1 MKHNITALITVA
13 GLSSRM
19 GAFKPLLLYNG
30 KSFLVNIIEKLNPI
44 CDKIV
49 IVTGYKASLIETEL
63 KSLPQNDKIK
73 TVFNENF
80 KDGMFSSLQVGL
92 NNSLNS
98 DWILYHFIDQPN
110 LQTTFYE
117 DLFSQIED
125 SFDWIQPQFDQKN
138 GHPILLNKRMMSI
151 INSSPKTSNL
161 KEISSQTGIRKKYW
175 LCKHPQILNDVDT
188 VDNYIKLI
196 M

>member
-1 MKHNITALITVA
+1 MKHNITALITAA
-13 GLSSRM
+13 GFSSRM
-19 GAFKPLLLYNG
+19 GAFKPLLLYYG
-30 KSFLVNIIEKLNPI
+30 KSFLVNIIDKLNPI

-49 IVTGYKASLIETEL
+49 VVTGYKASLIETEL
-63 KSLPQNDKIK
+63 KSLPENDKIQ
-73 TVFNENF
+73 TVFNNNF

-92 NNSLNS
+92 NNSLDS

-110 LQTTFYE
+110 LQTKFYE

-125 SFDWIQPQFDQKN
+125 SFDWIQPQFDQKS
-138 GHPILLNKRMMSI
+138 GHPILLNKRMISI
-151 INSSPKTSNL
+151 ISSLSKTSNL
-161 KEISSQTGIRKKYW
+161 KEISSQTDIRKKYW
-175 LCKHPQILNDVDT
+175 NCNHPEILNDVDT

>member
-1 MKHNITALITVA
+1 MENNVTALITAA

-19 GAFKPLLLYNG
+19 GAFKPILLYNG

-92 NNSLNS
+92 KSELNS

-110 LQTTFYE
+110 LPTAFYE

-138 GHPILLNKRMMSI
+138 GHPILLNKRMISVI
-151 INSSPKTSNL
+151 SSSPNTSNL
-161 KEISSQTGIRKKYW
+161 KEISSQTDIRKKYW
-175 LCKHPQILNDVDT
+175 HCNHPQILNDVDT